1 MTSSV
6 DLDLNWLLCV
16 VSLTYSPL
24 SLFLPLSLSL
34 SLSLFEKRRWYSL
47 RHARGPQCLN
57 HFSCTLLKYCLK
69 PEMKVFVPL
78 QLSLVLQI
86 NLTGIMVI
94 SSSQEGKVSQSIA
107 TECLF
112 VFRAALRHYTRR
124 LQVEPLYGSFWSVHS
139 ASRHQAIAYFSF
151 YILKQRLG
159 QYFLSSRALTHTE
172 PKLATCISICCTGSG
187 RRSDL
192 GLFQHLHQFRCY
204 CGCIH
209 LSCQPLNQLLI
220 LRILLKHPIGSK
232 IQLTESQDIT

>member
-139 ASRHQAIAYFSF
+139 ASRHQAIAYFFRVVLSPTQSQSLPPASPFVALEVAGVPILASF
-151 YILKQRLG
+151 NIFINSAATVVASI
-159 QYFLSSRALTHTE
+159 FLASR
-172 PKLATCISICCTGSG
+172 
-187 RRSDL
+187 
-192 GLFQHLHQFRCY
+192 
-204 CGCIH
+204 
-209 LSCQPLNQLLI
+209 
-220 LRILLKHPIGSK
+220 
-232 IQLTESQDIT
+232 